1 MRGLDI
7 FAAIGVA
14 IIWGLNVSIIKI
26 CVAEFPPIFATG
38 FRFFLVA
45 ILLIWWQP
53 PPWKQMRMIGV
64 LSFIFG
70 GIHFGGI
77 FFGIRGVDV
86 SIVSIL
92 VLMGVPFSVLFA
104 RILLK
109 EHFSWKKI
117 CGMGIAFVGVVV
129 LFGEPATTSSPK
141 HLFVLIIAIV
151 AWGLA
156 NTIIKKIGPI
166 NSFSLN
172 AWMGLFSSVQ
182 LIFISLLIEEGQFA
196 ALQNASLKAW
206 GSLVYI
212 ILLATIVG
220 YGLWYYLVGKYD
232 VTSIVPFTLLVPV
245 IGVMGGILMMGEELT
260 LAKVTGGIIVLT
272 GAAIIQLRWQCPGKN
287 KNLPAA

>member
-1 MRGLDI
+1 MRDD
-7 FAAIGVA
+7 
-14 IIWGLNVSIIKI
+14 WGFSSFVFWWV
-26 CVAEFPPIFATG
+26 C
-38 FRFFLVA
+38 
-45 ILLIWWQP
+45 IL
-53 PPWKQMRMIGV
+53 
-64 LSFIFG
+64 
-70 GIHFGGI
+70 GGI
-77 FFGIRGVDV
+77 FLGIRGVDV

-117 CGMGIAFVGVVV
+117 CGTGIAFVGVVV

-141 HLFVLIIAIV
+141 HLIVLIIAIA

-196 ALQNASLKAW
+196 ALQNASIKAW

-212 ILLATIVG
+212 ILMATIVG

-272 GAAIIQLRWQCPGKN
+272 GAAIIQLRWQCPDKK